1 MDFNTLKNIYYN
13 MPETWEEA
21 TKANSAIVSII
32 QNEILLD
39 NLIKYG
45 IFKSKEDY
53 FNQCSERY
61 NEIRN
66 DVIKQLEEMMEGQDD
81 E

>member
-21 TKANSAIVSII
+21 SKENNKMCEII
-32 QNEILLD
+32 QHDIMLNAM
-39 NLIKYG
+39 IKG
-45 IFKSKEDY
+45 GLFKDTED
-53 FNQCSERY
+53 FSNQCKERY
-61 NEIRN
+61 DSIRN

>member
-21 TKANSAIVSII
+21 SKENNKMCEII
-32 QNEILLD
+32 QHDIMLNAM
-39 NLIKYG
+39 IKG
-45 IFKSKEDY
+45 GLFKDTED
-53 FNQCSERY
+53 FSNQCKERY
-61 NEIRN
+61 TNVRN
-66 DVIKQLEEMMEGQDD
+66 NVIKQLEEMMEGQED

>member
-13 MPETWEEA
+13 MPETWEDASKENN
-21 TKANSAIVSII
+21 KICEII
-32 QNEILLD
+32 QHDIMLNAM
-39 NLIKYG
+39 IKG
-45 IFKSKEDY
+45 GLFKDTED
-53 FNQCSERY
+53 FSNQCKERY
-61 NEIRN
+61 DSIRN

>member
-21 TKANSAIVSII
+21 TKANSEIVSII